1 MSAIQ
6 KIPFYIATSFVL
18 MIFPINSA
26 PFVGTGL
33 EKFTCLHK
41 SEAAKIAHWKQC
53 TKIGDILSLDRTG
66 LDIPNTITEN
76 RIDVLNVPQK

>member
-53 TKIGDILSLDRTG
+53 TKIGDILSLDKTG
-66 LDIPNTITEN
+66 LDIPNAITEN